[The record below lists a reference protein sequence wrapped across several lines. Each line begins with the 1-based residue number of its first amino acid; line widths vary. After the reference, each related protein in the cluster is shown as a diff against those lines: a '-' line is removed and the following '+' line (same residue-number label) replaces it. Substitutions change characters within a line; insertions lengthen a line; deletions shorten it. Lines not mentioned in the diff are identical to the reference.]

1 MGDYFQ
7 KNIKIIEKRKKRKRK
22 DKLKEKKEE
31 IHYKT
36 RHERKM
42 LKRNIKKINQ
52 TEREMAEKENEIIE
66 NRRKLRKRF
75 LESLDVGDIK
85 LIESAKQSMLS
96 YEIGLKLQQQENE
109 IDF

>member
-1 MGDYFQ
+1 MGDYLQ
-7 KNIKIIEKRKKRKRK
+7 KNIKIIAKRKKRNRK

-52 TEREMAEKENEIIE
+52 AERELAEKENKVIQ
-66 NRRKLRKRF
+66 NRQELRKRY
-75 LESLDVGDIK
+75 LESLKVGNIK
-85 LIESAKQSMLS
+85 LIESAKQSMLG
-96 YEIGLKLQQQENE
+96 YEIGLKLEQQENE
-109 IDF
+109 RGV